1 MTATLATTNG
11 HKPSTAQAQAAVATL
26 LLHLGYDPDSPALV
40 DTPARVV
47 RAMVEMTAGRLEDP
61 GKLLERVFPADVESD
76 HDEVIAVTGI
86 EFASMCEHHLM
97 PFTGVATVAY
107 IPRPGAPVVGLS
119 KLARLVDVYAR
130 RLNMQERMTRQV
142 TAALD
147 TYLEPQGAA
156 CIIRSRHACMGVR
169 GARKPDAEMV
179 TSSLTGQF
187 RNDPKARAELLAL
200 VGR

>member
-1 MTATLATTNG
+1 MTTTLATTNG
-11 HKPSTAQAQAAVATL
+11 HKPTTTQAETAVATL
-26 LLHLGYDPDSPALV
+26 LRHLGYNPDSPALA

-61 GKLLERVFPADVESD
+61 GKLLERVFPADIESD

-130 RLNMQERMTRQV
+130 RLSMQERMTRQV
-142 TAALD
+142 TTALD
-147 TYLEPQGAA
+147 TYLEPQGSA
-156 CIIRSRHACMGVR
+156 CIVRSRHACMGVR
-169 GARKPDAEMV
+169 GAHKPDAEMV
-179 TSSLTGQF
+179 TSSLTGSF

-200 VGR
+200 TDR